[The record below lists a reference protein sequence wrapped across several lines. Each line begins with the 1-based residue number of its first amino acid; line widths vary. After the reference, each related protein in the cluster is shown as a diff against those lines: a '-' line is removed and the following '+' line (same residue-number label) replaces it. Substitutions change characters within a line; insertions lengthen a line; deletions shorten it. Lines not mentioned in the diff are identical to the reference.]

1 MFPKVNQALALRE
14 IFAQLPLNFNAGTQ
28 AEHRSGDEFSVR
40 INSPYIRQHQPQNP
54 MLRSTPQCQPV
65 RQAQHTIIV

>member
-14 IFAQLPLNFNAGTQ
+14 IFAQLRFSFNAGTL
-28 AEHRSGDEFSVR
+28 AEHRSGDELWFKISK
-40 INSPYIRQHQPQNP
+40 PYIRQHQPQNP

-65 RQAQHTIIV
+65 RQA